1 MGCAKPTVSTLGL
14 GDSRSMGVHGLAG
27 SAVTLSLFLSPA
39 LGKLRSRPPPTLA
52 VSAGVGSGGLEAP
65 GPGAAGKSHP

>member
-1 MGCAKPTVSTLGL
+1 ME
-14 GDSRSMGVHGLAG
+14 VHGLAG

-39 LGKLRSRPPPTLA
+39 LGSYGAGLPPTLA

-65 GPGAAGKSHP
+65 GLGAAGKSHP